1 MTQTTPR
8 YAVEPG
14 TDGSRLFV
22 DRGVDR
28 AGRGVDR
35 AGRGADRAGRRAVER
50 LTDEPAAPE
59 PDDGFDAVFVAA
71 LVHGQAVDAVDN
83 FGHLLR
89 PRP

>member
-22 DRGVDR
+22 DRG
-28 AGRGVDR
+28 
-35 AGRGADRAGRRAVER
+35 ADRTGRRAVER

>member
-22 DRGVDR
+22 D
-28 AGRGVDR
+28 RGVDR